1 MTQLVRRFS
10 KLQRSLSLTSINEQ
24 EDMSMITIKLG
35 EKNYHIDFISGRALR
50 ELEPAA
56 KMYARIVS
64 ISNAAIKGEE
74 IPESETLTI
83 SEAMDVMVKWF
94 CLVFGNQFTPDELL
108 DSYPVDR
115 LMHDIALTLM
125 AVQTQTTSI
134 LSEFPT
140 KAASDQ
146 PKPTTETNPETTPS
160 NETAI

>member
-1 MTQLVRRFS
+1 
-10 KLQRSLSLTSINEQ
+10 
-24 EDMSMITIKLG
+24 MITCKLG
-35 EKNYHIDFISGRALR
+35 DKNYQIDFISGRALR

-64 ISNAAIKGEE
+64 ISNAAVKGET
-74 IPESETLTI
+74 IPEADALTI

-94 CLVFGNQFTPDELL
+94 CLVFGNQFTPDDLL
-108 DSYPVDR
+108 DNYPVDR

-140 KAASDQ
+140 KAAPD
-146 PKPTTETNPETTPS
+146 KPMTNAETIPETTPQ

>member
-1 MTQLVRRFS
+1 
-10 KLQRSLSLTSINEQ
+10 
-24 EDMSMITIKLG
+24 MISCTLNGK
-35 EKNYHIDFISGRALR
+35 KYTMDFVTGRALR
-50 ELEPAA
+50 EIDDAA
-56 KMYARIVS
+56 DMYRRLVQITTDAS
-64 ISNAAIKGEE
+64 EGKDMSG
-74 IPESETLTI
+74 ETLTVR
-83 SEAMDVMVKWF
+83 EAMDVMVKWF

-140 KAASDQ
+140 KAAPDQ
-146 PKPTTETNPETTPS
+146 PKPTTETNPETTPN

>member
-1 MTQLVRRFS
+1 
-10 KLQRSLSLTSINEQ
+10 
-24 EDMSMITIKLG
+24 MISCCLNGKKYTM
-35 EKNYHIDFISGRALR
+35 DFVTGRALR
-50 ELEPAA
+50 EIDDAA
-56 KMYARIVS
+56 DMYRRLVQITTDAS
-64 ISNAAIKGEE
+64 EGKDMSG
-74 IPESETLTI
+74 ETLTVR
-83 SEAMDVMVKWF
+83 EAMDVMVKWF

-140 KAASDQ
+140 KAAPDQ
-146 PKPTTETNPETTPS
+146 PKPTTETNPETTPK

>member
-1 MTQLVRRFS
+1 
-10 KLQRSLSLTSINEQ
+10 
-24 EDMSMITIKLG
+24 MITIKLG
-35 EKNYHIDFISGRALR
+35 EKNYNIDFISGRALR

-74 IPESETLTI
+74 IPEDEALTI

-108 DSYPVDR
+108 DRYPVDR

-140 KAASDQ
+140 KAAPDQ